1 MTIKKEEK
9 NKKKIKG
16 VVFST
21 KMKDT
26 AVVLVSRLFKH
37 PKYEKTIKKS
47 KKYKVHDPKNTLKVG
62 ESVEIIETKPISKT
76 KRFIVA

>member
-1 MTIKKEEK
+1 MTEKIEK
-9 NKKKIKG
+9 NRKKIKG

-26 AVVLVSRLFKH
+26 AVVLVSRIFKH
-37 PKYEKTIKKS
+37 PKFEKTVKKS

-62 ESVEIIETKPISKT
+62 QAIEIIETSPISKT
-76 KRFIVA
+76 KRFKIA

>member
-1 MTIKKEEK
+1 MTIEKKEK
-9 NKKKIKG
+9 NRKKIKG

-26 AVVLVSRLFKH
+26 AVVLVSRIFKH
-37 PKYEKTIKKS
+37 SKYEKTVKKS
-47 KKYKVHDPKNTLKVG
+47 KKYKVHDPENTLKVG